1 MMRQRTRLMLTF
13 AVFIFLFISSFF
25 SEAQTRNLEDMQA
38 GLRAD
43 VRREM
48 GLDSYAAPKRQANV
62 ETSPEKEK
70 PIREKTIDMPAADD
84 APKIIIAVLISSIVT
99 GIFMK
104 LFGRKKK
111 KQAVPVKQKDEE
123 SGERERDMKA
133 GTSEQEK
140 TVGEGSRKSPAQET
154 AIDIYEKIEK
164 LQSLKEKGILSEAEF
179 TDKKKELLN
188 RI

>member
-1 MMRQRTRLMLTF
+1 MFTF
-13 AVFIFLFISSFF
+13 AVFIFLFGFLFF

-48 GLDSYAAPKRQANV
+48 GLDSYAAPKRQVAV
-62 ETSPEKEK
+62 ETSPQKEK
-70 PIREKTIDMPAADD
+70 LSSEKTIDMPLKGD
-84 APKIIIAVLISSIVT
+84 APKIIIAVVASSLLT
-99 GIFMK
+99 GLFMK

-111 KQAVPVKQKDEE
+111 KQEAPVKARAEE
-123 SGERERDMKA
+123 RGEREMKEDIR
-133 GTSEQEK
+133 EQEK
-140 TVGEGSRKSPAQET
+140 TVKERETKSPGQDT